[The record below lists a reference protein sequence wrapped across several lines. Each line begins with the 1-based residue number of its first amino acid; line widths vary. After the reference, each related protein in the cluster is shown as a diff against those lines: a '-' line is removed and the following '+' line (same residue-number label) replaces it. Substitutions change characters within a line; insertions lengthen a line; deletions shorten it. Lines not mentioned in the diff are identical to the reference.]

1 MECREINKG
10 HFFENLMQTGRERD
24 RVVTEEYKDKKGF
37 SPWREPGEV
46 TEIEKNGPAGRE
58 RKVQGNEKRIKSG
71 IKAKAVGIR

>member
-37 SPWREPGEV
+37 SPWREP
-46 TEIEKNGPAGRE
+46 EKSQRLKRMGQQAGNGGRYRE
-58 RKVQGNEKRIKSG
+58 TKRE
-71 IKAKAVGIR
+71 